1 MANVTLD
8 FLTERLQLADDL
20 RLGRKGMLTPQDL
33 PGAYGRVVKAIDRVL
48 AAGGCQS
55 VLAGGWAVWRYG
67 YVGRVTQ
74 DIDITLAKN
83 QVDEFIRVATMAGFE
98 ALPTI
103 AGRWPKLRHKDTNI
117 EVDIL
122 PEGGRPG
129 TATRLAPTVIPH
141 PKELG
146 AEGNSLR
153 YIQLPALI
161 ELKLAAGR
169 ARDDSDIV
177 ELIRTNPDQ
186 VQTIREHLAVV
197 HEKYVEGFDR
207 LVERS
212 REENE

>member
-1 MANVTLD
+1 MANVTLEY
-8 FLTERLQLADDL
+8 LTERLQLADAL
-20 RLGRKGMLTPQDL
+20 RLGRKAMLTPQDL
-33 PGAYGRVVKAIDRVL
+33 PGVYGRVIKAIDRVL

-67 YVGRVTQ
+67 YIGRVTQ
-74 DIDITLAKN
+74 DIDITLAES

-103 AGRWPKLRHKDTNI
+103 EGRWPKLRHKDTNI
-117 EVDIL
+117 EL
-122 PEGGRPG
+122 
-129 TATRLAPTVIPH
+129 TVIPH

-177 ELIRTNPDQ
+177 ELVRANPDQ

-197 HEKYVEGFDR
+197 HENYVEGFDK

-212 REENE
+212 REEEQ